1 MRRSALTLL
10 LLLCAAC
17 ARTSSS
23 SVVPRRGP
31 PVTVVPPELALESGY
46 SPWAISMP
54 FGLAQD
60 GSALVLRFLERAE
73 ASGAR
78 YLSNVQVVFVADDAG
93 TSMECRTNLMPEG
106 AIPPWKPLIR
116 TAMAAGEYAPL
127 KLVSRP
133 VPDVVVSCQETWAVT
148 MVPQAIRVSNAG
160 GAHPG
165 ELTVGGNMVRRPE
178 VRCGPV
184 ATLRP
189 LTRYAFEDAVS
200 YVPPRIERMGKHRPE
215 LKLQETEAEC
225 YPRDPA
231 SPGVNRIEAMAYG
244 GAGPRAAF
252 LDGPMTPMEAPRSAP
267 QMDL

>member
-17 ARTSSS
+17 ARTS

-31 PVTVVPPELALESGY
+31 PVTVVPPELALESGD

-78 YLSNVQVVFVADDAG
+78 FLSNVQVVFVADDAG
-93 TSMECRTNLMPEG
+93 TSMECRTRLMPEG
-106 AIPPWKPLIR
+106 TIPPWKPLIR

-148 MVPQAIRVSNAG
+148 MVPQAMRVSSMDRAR
-160 GAHPG
+160 PG
-165 ELTVGGNMVRRPE
+165 ELLIGGNMVRRPE

-184 ATLRP
+184 ATMRL
-189 LTRYAFEDAVS
+189 LTRYAFEDAVN
-200 YVPPRIERMGKHRPE
+200 YVPPRIERMGEHRPE

-231 SPGVNRIEAMAYG
+231 APGVNRIEAMAYG
-244 GAGPRAAF
+244 GAGPRAAL
-252 LDGPMTPMEAPRSAP
+252 LDGSMPLMEAPRSGP